1 MLPSIKRAVLRI
13 LRYASDSWREDF
25 LAGADIDGVV
35 AGCDPQTDDIST
47 VIADNLRRLH
57 AVA

>member
-1 MLPSIKRAVLRI
+1 MKRAVLRI
-13 LRYASDSWREDF
+13 LRYASDSWLEDF

-47 VIADNLRRLH
+47 VI
-57 AVA
+57 VG